1 MKRLYTQLGDSHFSQ
16 NRQMLFYAGPRQVGK
31 TTIGKSLR
39 QIYHHFDY
47 LNWDIGQDK
56 KLIIAGDEEIAAR
69 FGLTKLSSEQRL
81 LVFDE
86 IHKYAYW
93 KNFLKGLFDAYGD
106 RVHILV
112 TGSAKLDVF
121 RKGSDSLLGRYF
133 PYRIHPLSVREMQ
146 TDTIPTTLTSPPS
159 AIDADSYHALMTFGG
174 FPEPL
179 TKQNNKFTIQWNR
192 ARENLLF
199 REDIRDLTSIRD
211 LDLIQILATLLKDA
225 AGQLVN
231 LSNLAKKL
239 QVSVN
244 TVKRW
249 LSTLESFYFCYQI
262 RPWTKNISRS
272 LLKEPKVYLWNWADV
287 NDVGARAEN
296 FIASHLLKAV
306 HYWNDSGEGEFGL
319 YFIRTKEGREVD
331 FIVIKNNKPW
341 FLVEVK
347 SSDNGRLSNNLDYF
361 QQKTDAEHAFQVV
374 IDMPYVDRDCFSIN
388 KPIIVPAKTFL
399 SQLI

>member
-1 MKRLYTQLGDSHFSQ
+1 MK
-16 NRQMLFYAGPRQVGK
+16 
-31 TTIGKSLR
+31 
-39 QIYHHFDY
+39 
-47 LNWDIGQDK
+47 NWDC
-56 KLIIAGDEEIAAR
+56 KLICNGY
-69 FGLTKLSSEQRL
+69 QRL

-86 IHKYAYW
+86 IHKYAHW

-106 RVHILV
+106 RAHILV

-133 PYRIHPLSVREMQ
+133 PYTIHPLSVREMQ
-146 TDTIPTTLTSPPS
+146 TDAIPDTLISPPS
-159 AIDADSYHALMTFGG
+159 AIDADSYYALMTFGG

-179 TKQNNKFTIQWNR
+179 TKQNSKFTMQWNR

-296 FIASHLLKAV
+296 FIASHLLKAI

-319 YFIRTKEGREVD
+319 YFIRTKEGKEVD
-331 FIVIKNNKPW
+331 FIVIKNGKPW
-341 FLVEVK
+341 FLVEVE
-347 SSDNGRLSNNLDYF
+347 SSDNGRLTNNLDYF
-361 QQKTDAEHAFQVV
+361 QQKTGAEQAFQVV

-388 KPIIVPAKTFL
+388 KPIIVPAQTFL